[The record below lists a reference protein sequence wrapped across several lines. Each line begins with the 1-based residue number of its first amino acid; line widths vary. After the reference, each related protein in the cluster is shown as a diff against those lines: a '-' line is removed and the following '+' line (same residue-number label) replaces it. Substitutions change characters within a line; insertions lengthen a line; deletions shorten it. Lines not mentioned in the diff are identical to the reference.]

1 MKCLVWLFATALVG
15 LLSVQAFAAETVC
28 LEGDTLRGPNCVH
41 EEVRPLRDPIST
53 VYRVEGKRVRV
64 VWDGVGTVKS
74 STRASLVVT
83 EPVSDDDGKVRLAD
97 VRYEWNGSAYGR

>member
-1 MKCLVWLFATALVG
+1 MKCLVWLLATTLSG
-15 LLSVQAFAAETVC
+15 LLSVQAFAAEGVC

-41 EEVRPLRDPIST
+41 EEERPLRDPIST
-53 VYRVEGKRVRV
+53 VYRVDGKRVRV

-74 STRASLVVT
+74 STSAFLIVT

-97 VRYEWNGSAYGR
+97 VRHDWDGTVYGQ